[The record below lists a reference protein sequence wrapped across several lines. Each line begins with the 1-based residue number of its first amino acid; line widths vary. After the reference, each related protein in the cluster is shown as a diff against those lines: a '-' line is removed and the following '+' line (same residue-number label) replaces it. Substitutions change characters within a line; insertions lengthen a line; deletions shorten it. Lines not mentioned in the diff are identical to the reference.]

1 MRIDHAALAAVIASL
16 IAPAILGGCR
26 VVDSKAWN
34 LAELHDANGH
44 HKYTGAM
51 EGDLE
56 YYFRHVVTRSLT
68 GNLAHVENKT
78 PSAIQNPAE
87 ACLENLISLE
97 GFTIDDPR
105 NRGLQVEWFSRLAVA
120 DPSRLSRERAVLA
133 LGHAGARLQ
142 AGNPEPFPKESTP
155 AGPGAVGEAL
165 AGLVRAAKPVLE
177 KGGSA
182 SATEALD
189 LESACQVV
197 LDLPLDLDGA
207 RRMLHAGI
215 DVGAAAGFSS
225 KSAAPVV
232 KLCEELERR
241 CVRFALAAALRDQ
254 DPLVRGAAVEASVE
268 TVGTEVFDP
277 ILHQLAG
284 ELSPEVVLRVLG
296 LVRRYGLPSKPPAG
310 SNVTQEIAQRAR
322 FGAIYTLL
330 ERPESSVRVAAMLA
344 LDRVTDAN
352 LHSLREEDWQAWWK
366 ASRKP
371 DEQAQGA
378 LPVSNEPV
386 PNEKPSAEKHGP

>member
-1 MRIDHAALAAVIASL
+1 VRLDHAALAAVIAL
-16 IAPAILGGCR
+16 ISPLVPGCR

-34 LAELHDANGH
+34 LAQLHDANGH

-68 GNLAHVENKT
+68 GNLAHVENKS
-78 PSAIQNPAE
+78 PSAIENPSE

-97 GFTIDDPR
+97 GFTLDDPR

-133 LGHAGARLQ
+133 LGRAGARLQ

-165 AGLVRAAKPVLE
+165 AGLLRAAKPVLE

-182 SATEALD
+182 SPTEAID

-207 RRMLHAGI
+207 RRMLHAVI
-215 DVGAAAGFSS
+215 DVGAALGFGR
-225 KSAAPVV
+225 KEAMTVAN
-232 KLCEELERR
+232 LCEELERR
-241 CVRFALAAALRDQ
+241 CVRFALAGALRDQ
-254 DPLVRGAAVEASVE
+254 DPLVRGAGVEASVE
-268 TVGTEVFDP
+268 CVGPEVFDP
-277 ILHQLAG
+277 ILQQLRG
-284 ELSPEVVLRVLG
+284 EPSAEVVLRVLA
-296 LVRRYGLPSKPPAG
+296 LVRRYGLPSKPPPG
-310 SNVTQEIAQRAR
+310 SGVTQEAAQRAR
-322 FGAIYTLL
+322 FGAMYALL
-330 ERPESSVRVAAMLA
+330 ERPESTVRVATMLA
-344 LDRVTDAN
+344 LERVTDAN
-352 LHSLREEDWQAWWK
+352 LHSLREEDWQAWWN
-366 ASRKP
+366 ASRTAGP
-371 DEQAQGA
+371 QI
-378 LPVSNEPV
+378 PP
-386 PNEKPSAEKHGP
+386 EKRGP

>member
-1 MRIDHAALAAVIASL
+1 MRLDHAALAAVIAL
-16 IAPAILGGCR
+16 IAPLSASGCR

-34 LAELHDANGH
+34 LAQLHDANGH
-44 HKYTGAM
+44 HKYTGAL

-68 GNLAHVENKT
+68 GNLAHVEEKS
-78 PSAIQNPAE
+78 PSAVQNPSE

-133 LGHAGARLQ
+133 LGRAGARLE

-182 SATEALD
+182 SPTEALD

-197 LDLPLDLDGA
+197 LDLPLDIDGA

-215 DVGAAAGFSS
+215 DVGAALGFAR
-225 KSAAPVV
+225 KEAAPVA
-232 KLCEELERR
+232 KLCEDLERR
-241 CVRFALAAALRDQ
+241 CVRFALAGALRDQ
-254 DPLVRGAAVEASVE
+254 DPLVRGAGVEASVE
-268 TVGTEVFDP
+268 CVGPEVFDP
-277 ILHQLAG
+277 ILQQLPN
-284 ELSPEVVLRVLG
+284 EPSPEVVLRVLG
-296 LVRRYGLPSKPPAG
+296 LVRRYGLPSKPPPG
-310 SNVTQEIAQRAR
+310 SDVTQEVAQRAR
-322 FGAIYTLL
+322 FGAMYALL
-330 ERPESSVRVAAMLA
+330 QRPESPVRVAAMLA
-344 LDRVTDAN
+344 LERVTDAN
-352 LHSLREEDWQAWWK
+352 LHSLREEDWQAWWN
-366 ASRKP
+366 ASRAVGP
-371 DEQAQGA
+371 QI
-378 LPVSNEPV
+378 PP
-386 PNEKPSAEKHGP
+386 EKRAP